1 MVAPGISSGDADTFA
16 EFVDIY
22 PTLCDLAGINIPLN
36 IDGKSLVQAMENKKS
51 RLRDYAVSQYPRKLT
66 KEEADRRGY
75 ESTTIMGYSLRTE
88 RYRYTMWVHDF
99 TTRQLFSDRKI
110 FPEIKLRR
118 CFSGT
123 SRSAGTMEKQRP
135 PTLLVQVDGRLP

>member
-1 MVAPGISSGDADTFA
+1 M
-16 EFVDIY
+16 
-22 PTLCDLAGINIPLN
+22 L
-36 IDGKSLVQAMENKKS
+36 LV
-51 RLRDYAVSQYPRKLT
+51 RYPRKLT

-110 FPEIKLRR
+110 CEEELYDYQKDPLETINVVAEKSYFKIKKELKKMMIDF
-118 CFSGT
+118 FS
-123 SRSAGTMEKQRP
+123 KQ
-135 PTLLVQVDGRLP
+135 LDK

>member
-1 MVAPGISSGDADTFA
+1 MKFTFGRQQSDSSLISAVKKGDKGAY
-16 EFVDIY
+16 EQLFVRYY
-22 PTLCDLAGINIPLN
+22 PTL
-36 IDGKSLVQAMENKKS
+36 
-51 RLRDYAVSQYPRKLT
+51 LRFIHGMLKDRK
-66 KEEADRRGY
+66 
-75 ESTTIMGYSLRTE
+75 
-88 RYRYTMWVHDF
+88 F
-99 TTRQLFSDRKI
+99 FSDRKI

>member
-1 MVAPGISSGDADTFA
+1 
-16 EFVDIY
+16 
-22 PTLCDLAGINIPLN
+22 
-36 IDGKSLVQAMENKKS
+36 MERAWSRLWKIS

-110 FPEIKLRR
+110 CEEELYDYQKDPLETINVVAEKSYFKIKKELKKMMIDF
-118 CFSGT
+118 FS
-123 SRSAGTMEKQRP
+123 KQ
-135 PTLLVQVDGRLP
+135 LDK